1 MRKKYLSALLF
12 GALLFASAGTF
23 TSCKDYDDDIKN
35 LQEQINTIASS
46 LEDLKAQVGSKG
58 VTSVTVEGGKLI
70 VVTDGQTVSY
80 DLPAGT
86 DMEEIEIKDGHLYV
100 GGVDKGAVGGSNVTV
115 NEDGVLLID
124 GKDAGLKVGTEV
136 VIKDATNGIYTITIG
151 DQTIQLPMASTNI
164 TVTNVGGCVFTCIG
178 ETDEGEGIVWG
189 KADAS
194 NDKWAGPKGPY
205 VKDQLLVGQ
214 MNTVTVDVLP
224 VTYDLGAQELKLVD
238 SEGNEAPVIVKAQTT
253 KADGPIHSDTRA
265 ANSQGEWDLSIEMD
279 DDVTADNIG
288 TAFATKVG
296 NAYKNVK
303 YALSVNGSLVTGY
316 EYVIDTQVKE
326 ENSNTYTLAWTDLYF
341 GDDQVT
347 TNSATVDLGE
357 TEFIVKNAKVY
368 DYYIAIAEYDIND
381 AAKIGVTVE
390 NNKITAPNTA
400 AGETI
405 DFIIRTADVNGKV
418 VTPNG
423 TTDTPLSVTFGQV
436 EAGVDELATT
446 TYKALP
452 VATSKNAEIK
462 INLENVFSGLSASE
476 ATEVTDIAWSV
487 DNDNFLL
494 AKGDI
499 TSADTYFTYLDAN
512 EDKIGAG
519 NEAAVLDNV
528 TNIKKVQYV
537 KFAVAES
544 SINNDIKPGK
554 YSMTLKLTNTKTGE
568 IRKVT
573 VPVEITLPT
582 FDELFAKVTS
592 EDVWADGVGTLRMQ
606 DGLKLD
612 YTIAFKPA
620 GAAAFDTNFS
630 IAFDKVKDKDVLNNI
645 TSGIVK
651 LQNIV
656 DKNKNALIENELGT
670 VISYKINGKEGLT
683 VKSDKFTTH
692 VLTMFE
698 GAELVYYKDNAIL
711 DKAQAAYVNGQYI
724 IDEMTSNSKGKQG
737 LAIQFGESEKV
748 FTNTAIQF
756 NNVTLNTIMSNA
768 DFIKP
773 NAGVNRI
780 YTVDGLGQGVTAGHV
795 DEGVI
800 IGGSYN
806 GQSATLVVN
815 CWDSN
820 NIKTSFEI
828 PFETV
833 VK

>member
-164 TVTNVGGCVFTCIG
+164 TVTNVGGYVFTCIG
-178 ETDEGEGIVWG
+178 ETDESEGIVWG

-316 EYVIDTQVKE
+316 EYVIDTKEKE
-326 ENSNTYTLAWTDLYF
+326 ETSAYVLRWTDLYF
-341 GDDQVT
+341 GDTQVT
-347 TNSATVDLGE
+347 TTSATVDLGE
-357 TEFIVKNAKVY
+357 TEFIIKNAKVY
-368 DYYIAIAEYDIND
+368 DYYIAIAEQDIND

-400 AGETI
+400 AGEII
-405 DFIIRTADVNGKV
+405 DFIVRAVDVNGNV
-418 VTPNG
+418 VVPNG
-423 TTDTPLSVTFGQV
+423 DATDTQLTVTFGKV
-436 EAGVDELATT
+436 EAGEDELTTT
-446 TYKALP
+446 TYKAVP
-452 VATSKNAEIK
+452 IASGKSAEIK
-462 INLENVFSGLSASE
+462 INLEDVFSGLTASE
-476 ATEVTDIAWSV
+476 AVAVDDISWSI

-494 AKGDI
+494 TKGAVADAK
-499 TSADTYFTYLDAN
+499 FTYLDAN
-512 EDKIGAG
+512 GDKIGDG
-519 NEAAVLDNV
+519 TEAKVLDNV
-528 TNIKKVQYV
+528 TNIKKVQSV
-537 KFAVAES
+537 KFTVAATD
-544 SINNDIKPGK
+544 INNDVKPGK
-554 YSMTLKLTNTKTGE
+554 YTMTLKLTNSKTGD

-592 EDVWADGVGTLRMQ
+592 EDVWADGVGTLRLQNEM
-606 DGLKLD
+606 KLD

-630 IAFDKVKDKDVLNNI
+630 IAFDKVKDKDVLKNI
-645 TSGIVK
+645 TNGIVK

-656 DKNKNALIENELGT
+656 DKNALIENELGT

-698 GAELVYYKDNAIL
+698 GAKLVYYKNNTIL
-711 DKAQAAYVNGQYI
+711 DKAQAAYEGGKYV
-724 IDEMTSNSKGKQG
+724 IDPMVVDATDKTKTG
-737 LAIQFGESEKV
+737 LAIQFGESEKAFV
-748 FTNTAIQF
+748 NTQITF
-756 NNVTLNTIMSNA
+756 NNVILNAIAPTLS
-768 DFIKP
+768 KP
-773 NAGVNRI
+773 TTNGVNRV
-780 YTVDGLGQGVTAGHV
+780 YAVDGLGQGVIAGH
-795 DEGVI
+795 DGDGVV

-820 NIKTSFEI
+820 DIKTSFEI